1 MANNVAAPVHSPS
14 SPIYDSASPRYSTAS
29 PDLFASWN
37 DHIAP
42 SQREPPPDAKA
53 KRESFRR
60 KAKATHPKKSAPV
73 PLLRLPDELLLHVF
87 ELVCEEHQHSRLFDA
102 RPPMHYLRICKRI
115 NALILP
121 RWYRKLVVPSYGS
134 RSDLFMTG
142 LLRHQKVHSLVQDI
156 DFDVTPD
163 AMHLHMLVVSQL
175 HALRSLSVSFEE
187 LYEEEEEEIPDS
199 FQNLLADL
207 PLLRRLTFRSAP
219 PFEDGFAYFL
229 LSERAPTIEHIEC
242 FGESLLTDIL
252 GALQLRSLKLRSVP
266 DVVVIPWLDLE
277 RLELTSHHFNK
288 VTYEKLLKSVKQET
302 QRGEVPLK
310 LRHLVCDLSYQDP
323 ATTKQISLDAFYDH
337 FLWTLR
343 RSPLVAL
350 EITLKEPFSTVFKG
364 YDVPSVRSLTVT
376 TTAGLHEKD
385 CLAVL
390 GSFLGLFSN
399 LSHLTLAKIRF
410 STLKNATL
418 QACLD
423 AGPAKRAV
431 QYPHLTALLV
441 SLQESQVVDFR
452 IDEKKQQLR
461 WTRREAEGPFQVE
474 KWSGA

>member
-1 MANNVAAPVHSPS
+1 MPRRN
-14 SPIYDSASPRYSTAS
+14 ASRSGGKPKVRL
-29 PDLFASWN
+29 D
-37 DHIAP
+37 
-42 SQREPPPDAKA
+42 RDAEQPTTCCSLLA
-53 KRESFRR
+53 RPL
-60 KAKATHPKKSAPV
+60 AATHPKKSAPV

-288 VTYEKLLKSVKQET
+288 VTYEKLLKSVKQEV
-302 QRGEVPLK
+302 RSSSE
-310 LRHLVCDLSYQDP
+310 LSRF
-323 ATTKQISLDAFYDH
+323 AARELTWLLSVR
-337 FLWTLR
+337 R
-343 RSPLVAL
+343 RSRLSAA
-350 EITLKEPFSTVFKG
+350 
-364 YDVPSVRSLTVT
+364 RSRSSCVI
-376 TTAGLHEKD
+376 
-385 CLAVL
+385 
-390 GSFLGLFSN
+390 SS
-399 LSHLTLAKIRF
+399 
-410 STLKNATL
+410 AT
-418 QACLD
+418 
-423 AGPAKRAV
+423 
-431 QYPHLTALLV
+431 
-441 SLQESQVVDFR
+441 
-452 IDEKKQQLR
+452 
-461 WTRREAEGPFQVE
+461 
-474 KWSGA
+474 